1 MTAALLGRWAALR
14 HAARV
19 ARQVWLAERAKPR
32 LSAKAAAWRALTGQE
47 GYIVATIAI
56 VTVLAAAASAY
67 ATYEQGQT
75 AKKTADYNAKIAA
88 QQAESA
94 QQVARAQANQQRE
107 QYRRQIAA
115 NRAATGA
122 AGVSTDVGSP
132 LLVEADNVVQA
143 ELNARMTEYG
153 GQIRAQGFRSEI
165 PLLKFQGQRAAQAGM
180 LGAGTTL
187 LSGVASAGV
196 GYYGA
201 QQHQASIGRI
211 NLRTARIQAETG
223 AYGGGF

>member
-1 MTAALLGRWAALR
+1 MGPAVTGMRRRWAALQ

-19 ARQVWLAERAKPR
+19 ARVVWQAERAKPR
-32 LSAKAAAWRALTGQE
+32 LSVTQAAWRALTGQD

-67 ATYEQGQT
+67 AQYEQGQ
-75 AKKTADYNAKIAA
+75 AQQQAARYNAKIAE
-88 QQAESA
+88 QQAQSA
-94 QQVARAQANQQRE
+94 AQMAKAQADQQRE
-107 QYRRQIAA
+107 QYRRQIAT

-122 AGVSTDVGSP
+122 AGVSDVGSP
-132 LLVEADNVVQA
+132 LLLEADNATQA

-165 PLLKFQGQRAAQAGM
+165 PLLRFQGRQAAAAGTI
-180 LGAGTTL
+180 GAGATL

-201 QQHQASIGRI
+201 TQRAPRIG
-211 NLRTARIQAETG
+211 TSSTG
-223 AYGGGF
+223 AWSVGSGGYY